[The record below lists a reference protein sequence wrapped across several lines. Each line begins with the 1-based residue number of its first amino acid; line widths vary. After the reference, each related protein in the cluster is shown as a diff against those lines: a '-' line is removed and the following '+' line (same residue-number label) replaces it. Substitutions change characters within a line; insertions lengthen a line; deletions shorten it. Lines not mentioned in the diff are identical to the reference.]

1 MTRGR
6 VYLDS
11 SALMKLVFEEHETD
25 ALEAFLRDRPLR
37 LSNSLARVEVMRAV
51 RTVGDKL
58 VARHA
63 DDVLRA
69 VELIAPDAGL
79 LADAARLDPLTL
91 RTLDAVHLATA
102 VALMDDIDGMVV
114 YDRRLAAAA
123 RDAGLEVFAPA

>member
-1 MTRGR
+1 MKRGR
-6 VYLDS
+6 VYMDS

-25 ALEAFLRDRPLR
+25 ALETFLRDRPLR

-51 RTVGDKL
+51 RTVGDEL

>member
-1 MTRGR
+1 MKRGR
-6 VYLDS
+6 VYMDS

-25 ALEAFLRDRPLR
+25 ALETFLRDRPLR

-51 RTVGDKL
+51 RTVGDEL

-102 VALMDDIDGMVV
+102 VALTDDIDGMVV

>member
-51 RTVGDKL
+51 RTVGDEL

-69 VELIAPDAGL
+69 VELITPDAGL

-114 YDRRLAAAA
+114 YDRRLAGAA

>member
-51 RTVGDKL
+51 RTVGDEL

>member
-1 MTRGR
+1 MKRGR
-6 VYLDS
+6 VYMDS

>member
-114 YDRRLAAAA
+114 YDRRLATAA